1 MMAPRPLKLRGAA
14 PVLLIGLLMGCTGS
28 FPAHQSSTSTMSSGS
43 VSREMVRLTPAQEC
57 AVGYDLAQQIYQT
70 VSVNGTPIRLA
81 RSAGGCSRHAAEYL
95 RRAGFAVT
103 ENATGKGQFGIS
115 TYATDSGTESGEVS
129 SGGFIA
135 VARLPGFVVTR
146 AYRPG
151 EGGVYALSP
160 VSVRSAGVMQ

>member
-1 MMAPRPLKLRGAA
+1 MRKRKVACRRFL
-14 PVLLIGLLMGCTGS
+14 PVLLVGLLSGCAGGIPVGQGAQGTIGGS
-28 FPAHQSSTSTMSSGS
+28 PA
-43 VSREMVRLTPAQEC
+43 SREAVRLTPAQEC

-81 RSAGGCSRHAAEYL
+81 RSAGECSRHAAEYL

-115 TYATDSGTESGEVS
+115 TFMAESGEGS

-151 EGGVYALSP
+151 DGGVYALSP
-160 VSVRSAGVMQ
+160 VSVRVSSEPE

>member
-1 MMAPRPLKLRGAA
+1 MRMRVITGHCILS
-14 PVLLIGLLMGCTGS
+14 VLLAGLLSGCAGAIPGHQGARGTMGT
-28 FPAHQSSTSTMSSGS
+28 SSA
-43 VSREMVRLTPAQEC
+43 SREMVLLTPAQEC
-57 AVGYDLAQQIYQT
+57 AVGYDLAQKIYET
-70 VSVNGTPIRLA
+70 VAINGTPIRLA

-115 TYATDSGTESGEVS
+115 TFARNTEGDGTEM
-129 SGGFIA
+129 SGGFVA
-135 VARLPGFVVTR
+135 VARLPGLVVTR

-160 VSVRSAGVMQ
+160 ATVRATGRAE

>member
-1 MMAPRPLKLRGAA
+1 MAPRSLKLRLAVS
-14 PVLLIGLLMGCTGS
+14 VLIAGLLAGCVGTIPVHDG
-28 FPAHQSSTSTMSSGS
+28 STSSMSAGS

-81 RSAGGCSRHAAEYL
+81 RSAGG
-95 RRAGFAVT
+95 
-103 ENATGKGQFGIS
+103 
-115 TYATDSGTESGEVS
+115 
-129 SGGFIA
+129 FIA

-160 VSVRSAGVMQ
+160 VSVRMSSGER

>member
-1 MMAPRPLKLRGAA
+1 MRVRMVAVRRFL
-14 PVLLIGLLMGCTGS
+14 PVVLVGLLSGCAGGI
-28 FPAHQSSTSTMSSGS
+28 PAHQEGQGSSGS
-43 VSREMVRLTPAQEC
+43 SSASRETVRLTPAQEC
-57 AVGYDLAQQIYQT
+57 AVGYDLAQQIYET

-115 TYATDSGTESGEVS
+115 TFMAESGEES

-151 EGGVYALSP
+151 DGGVYALSP
-160 VSVRSAGVMQ
+160 VSVRMAGVEQ

>member
-1 MMAPRPLKLRGAA
+1 MGRSSLSFRGAA
-14 PVLLIGLLMGCTGS
+14 ALAVISAFAGCTGS
-28 FPAHQSSTSTMSSGS
+28 FPASQDAPSTVSAGT
-43 VSREMVRLTPAQEC
+43 VSRELVRLTPAQEC

-115 TYATDSGTESGEVS
+115 TYAMDSSTESGEAS
-129 SGGFIA
+129 AGGFIA

-151 EGGVYALSP
+151 DGGVYALSP

>member
-1 MMAPRPLKLRGAA
+1 MPMGVVSGRRFLPA
-14 PVLLIGLLMGCTGS
+14 VLAGFLSACVGGI
-28 FPAHQSSTSTMSSGS
+28 PAHDNGQGAPGISSVG
-43 VSREMVRLTPAQEC
+43 RETVRLTPSQEC
-57 AVGYDLAQQIYQT
+57 AVGYDLAKQIYET

-103 ENATGKGQFGIS
+103 ENATGNGQFGIS
-115 TYATDSGTESGEVS
+115 TFMAESGEGS

-151 EGGVYALSP
+151 DGGVYALSP
-160 VSVRSAGVMQ
+160 VSVRLAGVAQ

>member
-1 MMAPRPLKLRGAA
+1 MRHRPRAIPALALLGLGF
-14 PVLLIGLLMGCTGS
+14 VLAGCTGGV
-28 FPAHQSSTSTMSSGS
+28 PIHMGTSATARFEPQ
-43 VSREMVRLTPAQEC
+43 SRELVSLTPAQEC
-57 AVGYDLAQQIYQT
+57 AVGYDLARQVYQT
-70 VSVNGTPIRLA
+70 VSVNGTPIRVGA
-81 RSAGGCSRHAAEYL
+81 AAGGCTRHAAEYL

-115 TYATDSGTESGEVS
+115 TYATDIGTESGEVS

-160 VSVRSAGVMQ
+160 VSVRMSSGER

>member
-1 MMAPRPLKLRGAA
+1 MRVITGHRIL
-14 PVLLIGLLMGCTGS
+14 PVLLLGLLSGCAGGI
-28 FPAHQSSTSTMSSGS
+28 PAHHGERGTLGTSSA
-43 VSREMVRLTPAQEC
+43 SREMVRLTPAQEC
-57 AVGYDLAQQIYQT
+57 AVGYDLAQQIYET

-103 ENATGKGQFGIS
+103 ENATGKDQFGIS
-115 TYATDSGTESGEVS
+115 TFMAESGEGS
-129 SGGFIA
+129 GGGFIA

-151 EGGVYALSP
+151 DGGVYALSP
-160 VSVRSAGVMQ
+160 VSVRMASGER

>member
-1 MMAPRPLKLRGAA
+1 MAPRSLKLRLAVS
-14 PVLLIGLLMGCTGS
+14 VLIAGLLAGCVGTIPVHDG
-28 FPAHQSSTSTMSSGS
+28 STSSMSAGS

-103 ENATGKGQFGIS
+103 EDATGKGQFGIS
-115 TYATDSGTESGEVS
+115 TYATDSGAESGDGP

-135 VARLPGFVVTR
+135 VARLPGYVVTR

-151 EGGVYALSP
+151 DGGVYALST
-160 VSVRSAGVMQ
+160 VSVRMASGER

>member
-1 MMAPRPLKLRGAA
+1 MSPRSLKLRLAVS
-14 PVLLIGLLMGCTGS
+14 VLIAGLLAGCVGTI
-28 FPAHQSSTSTMSSGS
+28 PAHDGSTSSMSVGS

-103 ENATGKGQFGIS
+103 ENASGKGQFGIS
-115 TYATDSGTESGEVS
+115 TYATDSGAESGEAS
-129 SGGFIA
+129 AGGFIA

-160 VSVRSAGVMQ
+160 VSVRMSSGER